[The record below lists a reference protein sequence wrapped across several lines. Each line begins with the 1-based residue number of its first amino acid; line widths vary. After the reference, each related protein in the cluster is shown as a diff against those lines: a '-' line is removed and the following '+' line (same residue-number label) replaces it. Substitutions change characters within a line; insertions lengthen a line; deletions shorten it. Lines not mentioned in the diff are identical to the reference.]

1 MDEKENFGFEAEENT
16 EAVETADE
24 NVVGETEELFGNEAI
39 EETAEEAVA
48 EEETEEIVVP
58 AKKKGGAGKAIA
70 IAVVAVLVIA
80 AVVFGVVKYINR
92 NPYNEMGYI
101 NVSGRTLEDVYSQ
114 AGYEDL
120 EEFLA
125 DYGLPADMPAN
136 TEEAA
141 AYYNIPAGK
150 IAAMYGMDIDMLKQL
165 LGLGDDVTEDT
176 PWGEAEGKATLAK
189 YVGEDNLDSFK
200 AEYGLGDEVTADTLW
215 SEVRNTVDK
224 KTLKDQK
231 EAEKAVKEE
240 KKNDTADDDAD
251 SDVSDESGA
260 DADADTDADA
270 E

>member
-16 EAVETADE
+16 EAVET
-24 NVVGETEELFGNEAI
+24 VEEGF
-39 EETAEEAVA
+39 AEEAEEIVEGEAFEEAAEEVTA
-48 EEETEEIVVP
+48 EEETTEEAAVP

-101 NVSGRTLEDVYSQ
+101 NVSGRTLEDVYVQ
-114 AGYEDL
+114 AGYDSL
-120 EEFLA
+120 DEFLA
-125 DYGLPADMPAN
+125 DYGLPADMPAD

-150 IAAMYGMDIDMLKQL
+150 IAEMYGMDIDTLKQL
-165 LGLGDDVTEDT
+165 LGLGDEVTEDT
-176 PWGEAEGKATLAK
+176 TWGDAEGKATLAK
-189 YVGEDNLDSFK
+189 YVGEDNLESFK

-215 SEVRNTVDK
+215 SEVRNAVDE

-231 EAEKAVKEE
+231 EAEKAAKEE
-240 KKNDTADDDAD
+240 KKNDTADDEEESDA
-251 SDVSDESGA
+251 SDEADAEA
-260 DADADTDADA
+260 DADA